1 MDKYQTLREKDNPS
15 NNVYPN
21 IQSQN
26 IPTGAV
32 TAVKIAN
39 DAVTTAKI
47 NGQAVTTAKLANN
60 AVSED
65 KIDNAAV
72 TTAKLAASAV
82 TTAKLD
88 SSAVT
93 TPKIADGAVTT
104 PKIAGG
110 AVTHAKL
117 NLVTVNLKTYLTEN
131 NFDGTVHH
139 LTELVEAFLDT
150 HYVIRCYIYIP
161 NDILKQLLV
170 WTEISGDE
178 VEFYPVSNL
187 IDTDAKAA
195 TFYAGDAENIY
206 FTYLG

>member
-1 MDKYQTLREKDNPS
+1 MDKYQTLRERDNPS

-21 IQSQN
+21 IQSKN
-26 IPTGAV
+26 IPTGAI

-39 DAVTTAKI
+39 DAVTTVKI
-47 NGQAVTTAKLANN
+47 NGLSVTTAKLANN
-60 AVSED
+60 AVTEA
-65 KIDNAAV
+65 KIDDAAV

-88 SSAVT
+88 SS
-93 TPKIADGAVTT
+93 AVTT

-131 NFDGTVHH
+131 NFDGTASH
-139 LTELVEAFLDT
+139 LCNLVFQFLDE
-150 HYVIRCYIYIP
+150 HYVIRCYLYIA
-161 NDILKQLLV
+161 NDMLKQLLPI
-170 WTEISGDE
+170 TEISASE
-178 VEFYPVSNL
+178 TSFYPVVST
-187 IDTDAKAA
+187 IDTDAAAA